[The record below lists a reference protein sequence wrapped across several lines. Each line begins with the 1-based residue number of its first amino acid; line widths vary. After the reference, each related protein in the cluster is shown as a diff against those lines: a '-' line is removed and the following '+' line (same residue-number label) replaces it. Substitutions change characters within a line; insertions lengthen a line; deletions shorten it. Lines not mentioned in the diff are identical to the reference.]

1 MCILEFCCSFHLQNQ
16 TTSKYFI
23 FIAEI
28 CTINSVQCTIIIK
41 TIIMGLAEPPIP
53 PNLSSAWD

>member
-1 MCILEFCCSFHLQNQ
+1 MCILEFCSSFHLQNQ

-28 CTINSVQCTIIIK
+28 CTINSVQCCNNNNNNTNTINK
-41 TIIMGLAEPPIP
+41 NNNNNNNGTG
-53 PNLSSAWD
+53 